1 MRPSPEN
8 GKYLDGVLLVFLF
21 AAFVLLPPFI
31 GFWAIPDAPWY
42 LPYIVWLGIIVLVA
56 LVQSKRHRR
65 EL

>member
-1 MRPSPEN
+1 MRPSADN

-21 AAFVLLPPFI
+21 AVFVLLPPFV
-31 GFWAIPDAPWY
+31 GFWATPNAPWY

-56 LVQSKRHRR
+56 LVQSKRHRH